1 MYVHGFSYNRENS
14 IASFEAFHWNIFE
27 FIRSTV
33 GHGLDSDAVINDNST
48 CGLPADDE
56 PCNM

>member
-1 MYVHGFSYNRENS
+1 MHKTLKIIQEDR
-14 IASFEAFHWNIFE
+14 IFE
-27 FIRSTV
+27 SIRSTV
-33 GHGLDSDAVINDNST
+33 GRGLDSDAVINDNST